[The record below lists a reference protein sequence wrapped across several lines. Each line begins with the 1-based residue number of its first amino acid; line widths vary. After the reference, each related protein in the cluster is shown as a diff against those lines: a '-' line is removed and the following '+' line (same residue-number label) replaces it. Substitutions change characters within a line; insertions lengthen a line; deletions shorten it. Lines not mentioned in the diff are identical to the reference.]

1 MKYKY
6 LTLMIL
12 VSALFFTSCN
22 ISDDNHPVYEIEKSK
37 AQIHEYNTH
46 HNIATAIVTV
56 KTKGKVFTSGYIVF
70 HYNQKDTV
78 RTESL
83 LFGYSEKNDITIAEF
98 RGSWYVPKEY
108 TEADYTV
115 DFVKNSR

>member
-1 MKYKY
+1 M
-6 LTLMIL
+6 
-12 VSALFFTSCN
+12 
-22 ISDDNHPVYEIEKSK
+22 
-37 AQIHEYNTH
+37 
-46 HNIATAIVTV
+46 
-56 KTKGKVFTSGYIVF
+56 VF

-108 TEADYTV
+108 TEAYIQ
-115 DFVKNSR
+115 